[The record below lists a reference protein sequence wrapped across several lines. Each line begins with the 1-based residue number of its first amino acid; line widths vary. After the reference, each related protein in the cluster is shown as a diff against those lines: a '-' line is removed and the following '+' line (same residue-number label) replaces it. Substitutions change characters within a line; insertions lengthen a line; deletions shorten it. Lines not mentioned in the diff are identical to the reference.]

1 MLSLEMNTMKA
12 FLVVVMVVMIL
23 IACDKDK
30 FQTKPQIE
38 IKSFN
43 TDVVPRNGSLVVNL
57 TVTDKEGDVDD
68 SVVVIRERLNER
80 ALPPTSR
87 ILKYKIPEFPDRSKI
102 DMEVLLDGATALTL
116 QSSPIAI
123 PGQQGVFEPDTLNLR
138 FFVIDKQKNVSDT
151 VDRGVIV
158 IR

>member
-1 MLSLEMNTMKA
+1 MNTMKA

-43 TDVVPRNGSLVVNL
+43 TDVVPRNGSL
-57 TVTDKEGDVDD
+57 
-68 SVVVIRERLNER
+68 VVIRERLNER